1 MRFASFDPKY
11 GKKMRRFGL
20 VNAGEILYLPATNLM
35 CVNTSLFV
43 IFGRMLSRMG
53 ANIVVSIEDRIKRF
67 AQTQRRR

>member
-1 MRFASFDPKY
+1 MRFAPFDPKY

-20 VNAGEILYLPATNLM
+20 VNAGEILYSPATNLM
-35 CVNTSLFV
+35 CVNTSLSV